1 MWKLS
6 RYLLLALLLLSTNGV
21 YVLLPTAA
29 LDFVTFSRF
38 EKKKNVLTEHGFIYN
53 SQLILRV

>member
-1 MWKLS
+1 MWKFS
-6 RYLLLALLLLSTNGV
+6 CYLLLALLLLSANGV
-21 YVLLPTAA
+21 YTPLPTAA

-38 EKKKNVLTEHGFIYN
+38 EKKNVLTERGFVYN